1 MCSPSFKSS
10 ESVRRTKRPLTRSPL
25 ISSPHQ
31 RSVRGD
37 QPELVTDFWTPQ
49 AGLPQTVA
57 PISRQREQTACW
69 QFFFDQLFTWQTDQP
84 RHATTTRGEPVES
97 DRPRLAGTASMSI
110 QAFRVKILSV
120 PRCGSMRFSS
130 TPHLEGGSE
139 DTAALQQVRVFGRKR
154 PAGARAAL
162 VRCRS
167 PRMMGPRFCGF
178 FASVFPWL

>member
-10 ESVRRTKRPLTRSPL
+10 GSVRRTERSLTRSPL

-97 DRPRLAGTASMSI
+97 DRPRLA
-110 QAFRVKILSV
+110 
-120 PRCGSMRFSS
+120 SS
-130 TPHLEGGSE
+130 PGHRLRSPGSE
-139 DTAALQQVRVFGRKR
+139 RNRMRLRPGVNWGSALWRGFRRRMPVVVRTAPRWSASGGRGIRFVEPAVRTPPHYTAGFAI
-154 PAGARAAL
+154 PAG
-162 VRCRS
+162 
-167 PRMMGPRFCGF
+167 
-178 FASVFPWL
+178 W